1 LLPRV
6 MLDNEGVRFLDDVT
20 VEDFKARLGM
30 RAEFVRNA
38 QETIEAVRSLGVP
51 AEETATQ
58 KVAVR
63 IQAR

>member
-1 LLPRV
+1 V

-20 VEDFKARLGM
+20 VEEFKQRLPV

-38 QETIEAVRSLGVP
+38 QETIDALRSLASPGQ
-51 AEETATQ
+51 ETHAP
-58 KVAVR
+58 KVTLR